1 MAKIYLYAMLMEKF
15 EVGKIFPLH
24 QNVNSEGGRAILT
37 EGLFYV
43 VLGLNNIQS
52 LEIDAFNTY
61 EFTFGVIDY
70 EDLCIFMVRYGDQ
83 WTQEI
88 TINVHGI
95 DNNIDKQQWIE
106 NDTTLLPMFLVENND
121 LILKAMRLVN
131 IDQMTANQIKFICN
145 NQRKRYPTFYA
156 IDKAYKDFMERFTKY
171 EVIDMV
177 EWVKL

>member
-1 MAKIYLYAMLMEKF
+1 MQLERYEL
-15 EVGKIFPLH
+15 GKIFPLH
-24 QNVNSEGGRAILT
+24 QNVKSEGGRAILSD
-37 EGLFYV
+37 GLFYMV
-43 VLGLNNIQS
+43 MGLNNIQD
-52 LEIDAFNTY
+52 LEIEAFNSY
-61 EFTFGVIDY
+61 DFYYGVIDY
-70 EDLCIFMVRYGDQ
+70 EDLCIFMVRYGVQ

-95 DNNIDKQQWIE
+95 DDNIQKEEWINND
-106 NDTTLLPMFLVENND
+106 NTLLPMFLVENSD

-171 EVIDMV
+171 EVMDMV
-177 EWVKL
+177 EWVKMGDS